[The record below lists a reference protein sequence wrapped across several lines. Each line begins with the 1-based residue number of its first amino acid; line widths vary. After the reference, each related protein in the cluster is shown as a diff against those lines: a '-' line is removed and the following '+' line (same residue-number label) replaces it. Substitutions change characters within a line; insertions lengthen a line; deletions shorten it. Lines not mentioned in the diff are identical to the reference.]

1 MAKRTASQVGK
12 SNVNRSKTHERKV
25 AEYLEEWTGTPF
37 MRRIVTGRDA
47 NTIMFSLTGDVVC
60 VEHQIKFNLEA
71 KAGANFSLTAL
82 VSNPETNIF
91 TKWYHQSTYDANLST
106 ERHGYKVYPMV
117 FFRPGTGLN
126 WVGVSKTGLETMKP
140 RVIGSVYDFPHIS
153 YDWYGKSGP
162 ITHNVS
168 HTGNRKNKVFI
179 PLDLDPCILCSWK
192 DFAAHIDPESIFRHV
207 RVQPINDDTTGQERT
222 SQSSATDRVCSED
235 CSDDSAERRPCTKE
249 EGCSQNSEDKS

>member
-1 MAKRTASQVGK
+1 MAKRTASEIGK

-60 VEHQIKFNLEA
+60 VEHQIKFNIEA

-82 VSNPETNIF
+82 VSNPNTNIF
-91 TKWYHQSTYDANLST
+91 TKWYHQSVYDSKLST
-106 ERHGYKVYPMV
+106 ERHGYQIYPLV

-126 WVGVSKTGLETMKP
+126 WIGISKSGLDTM
-140 RVIGSVYDFPHIS
+140 RARNGGSVYDFPHLS
-153 YDWYGKSGP
+153 YDWYDKAGP

-168 HTGNRKNKVFI
+168 HTGNRKNKVFV

-207 RVQPINDDTTGQERT
+207 RVQQNNDSAGGQECT
-222 SQSSATDRVCSED
+222 TQSGDADRVCTENRTDESSQGD
-235 CSDDSAERRPCTKE
+235 TCSSQ
-249 EGCSQNSEDKS
+249 EGN

>member
-1 MAKRTASQVGK
+1 MAKRTASEVGK
-12 SNVNRSKTHERKV
+12 SNVSRSKSHERKV

-60 VEHQIKFNLEA
+60 VEHQIKFNIEA
-71 KAGANFSLTAL
+71 KAGAKFSLTAM

-91 TKWYHQSTYDANLST
+91 TKWYHQSTYDSNLAT

-117 FFRPGTGLN
+117 FFRPGSGLN
-126 WVGVSKTGLETMKP
+126 WIGISKHGFETMKP
-140 RVIGSVYDFPHIS
+140 RMGGSVYDFPHIR
-153 YDWYGKSGP
+153 YDWYARSGP

-168 HTGNRKNKVFI
+168 HTGNRKNKVYV

-192 DFAAHIDPESIFRHV
+192 DFAAHIDPESIFRNV
-207 RVQPINDDTTGQERT
+207 RMQPNNDGQT
-222 SQSSATDRVCSED
+222 SQGGPTEGSDTDRVCPED
-235 CSDDSAERRPCTKE
+235 STNQDT
-249 EGCSQNSEDKS
+249 